1 LIARHDVHALPALPW
16 KNGGG
21 VTREI
26 VVVPRGAGL
35 DDFDWRA
42 SIATIDAVGPFS
54 AFPGVERTIVL
65 LDGAG
70 VDLVAPAFRHRLD
83 TPLAPFR
90 FDGATPL
97 QATLL
102 GGASTDFNVMTRR
115 ARCRANVR
123 IVCEASMLASSRAGV
138 AHVTAGRWWF
148 GGDAYGEAAC
158 EAGQGFAWDDDEGPR
173 TATPDAAGSSRAAL
187 ILVAIERSGLR

>member
-1 LIARHDVHALPALPW
+1 LIARHDLRTLAARPW

-26 VVVPRGAGL
+26 AMMPHGAGL
-35 DDFDWRA
+35 DAFDWRA
-42 SIATIDAVGPFS
+42 SVATIDASGPFS

-83 TPLAPFR
+83 TPLVPFR

-97 QATLL
+97 EARLL
-102 GGASTDFNVMTRR
+102 GGSSTDFNVMTRR

-123 IVCEASMLASSRAGV
+123 IVCEASMLAGSRAGV
-138 AHVTAGRWWF
+138 AHVAAGRWSF

-158 EAGQGFAWDDDEGPR
+158 EAGHGFAWDDDDGPR
-173 TATPDAAGSSRAAL
+173 TATPDAAGNSRAAL
-187 ILVAIERSGLR
+187 IVVAIERSGPR